1 MKALILAAG
10 LGTRLLPYTKTIP
23 KPLFTLIS
31 SPMLEH
37 IIQQLVDTGCEQIVI
52 NTHHLHEQIKDFV
65 TQNRY
70 RDIIHTIYEPV
81 ILDTGG
87 AIANAKPFLENHP
100 FFVINSDIISNID
113 LKKAYNLHEQSN
125 CLATLVLHDNDQFNK
140 VKIDDFGYIKGFDE
154 KTRGLAFTGVQILSP
169 KIFSHFPDKKIFS
182 SIEVYKN
189 LCKTKQV
196 KALVDKNIFWSDIGT
211 KDSYSMTS
219 LLLLAVYQFKI
230 DQGAIKN
237 IQVDRLA
244 GDGSD
249 RNWYRVKYNDRSLIV
264 SDHGICMPQSDGLL
278 QINAFIHIGN
288 HLSLKSIPIPHI
300 YNYDK
305 LSGMVILEDLGNI
318 HLETKIKERK
328 SDKFTLKL
336 YKKVIDELIG
346 FSIKGFIDFNKE
358 WTYQTPT
365 YSKELILEKECGY
378 FMEEFIQNY
387 LKLDFSFSDFSK
399 EFNHIADHALE
410 NGFIGLMHRD
420 MQSRNIMVKNSKIY
434 FIDFQGARSG
444 PLQYDLASLFID
456 PYVNLN
462 DQIREELLQYVMEK
476 LQISLGERENFL
488 QCYHYC
494 SLTRNMQILGA
505 FSFLSQT
512 KKRKKFEKYIPDSI
526 KGLKKFVTCLN
537 RDNKIPKLSKLI
549 LSI

>member
-1 MKALILAAG
+1 
-10 LGTRLLPYTKTIP
+10 
-23 KPLFTLIS
+23 
-31 SPMLEH
+31 
-37 IIQQLVDTGCEQIVI
+37 
-52 NTHHLHEQIKDFV
+52 
-65 TQNRY
+65 
-70 RDIIHTIYEPV
+70 
-81 ILDTGG
+81 
-87 AIANAKPFLENHP
+87 
-100 FFVINSDIISNID
+100 
-113 LKKAYNLHEQSN
+113 
-125 CLATLVLHDNDQFNK
+125 
-140 VKIDDFGYIKGFDE
+140 
-154 KTRGLAFTGVQILSP
+154 
-169 KIFSHFPDKKIFS
+169 
-182 SIEVYKN
+182 
-189 LCKTKQV
+189 
-196 KALVDKNIFWSDIGT
+196 LVDKNIFWSDIGT

-219 LLLLAVYQFKI
+219 LLLLAATQFKI

-278 QINAFIHIGN
+278 QINAFIHIGK
-288 HLSLKSIPIPHI
+288 HLSLKSIPLPHI

-305 LSGMVILEDLGNI
+305 LSGMLILEDLGDI
-318 HLETKIKERK
+318 HLETKIKEK
-328 SDKFTLKL
+328 NSDKFTLKL
-336 YKKVIDELIG
+336 YKKAIDELID
-346 FSIKGFIDFNKE
+346 FSIKGFIDFNKK
-358 WTYQTPT
+358 WAYQTQT

-387 LKLDFSFSDFSK
+387 LKLNFSLNDFSK
-399 EFNHIADHALE
+399 EFNHIAEHALK

-444 PLQYDLASLFID
+444 PLQYDLASLLID
-456 PYVNLN
+456 PYVNLK
-462 DQIREELLQYVMEK
+462 DQIRDELLQYVIEK
-476 LQISLGERENFL
+476 LKISLDERENFL

-512 KKRKKFEKYIPDSI
+512 KKRKKFEHYIPDSI
-526 KGLKKFVTCLN
+526 KCLKKLIAYLN
-537 RDNKIPKLSKLI
+537 MDNKIPKLSKLI